1 MQDQKE
7 NQVEEK
13 KGKKKLKIWRGTP
26 KYDFSI
32 AQTNWEESFYVLL
45 SIQFYMYEDAS
56 VANAA
61 FKLIIDCRD
70 KVPELAV
77 STLDFFSMYSGYGT
91 TTSRAFKS
99 LHVGIIY

>member
-1 MQDQKE
+1 MGFSPWFIDMWLQDQKE

-26 KYDFSI
+26 KYDFNI

-70 KVPELAV
+70 N
-77 STLDFFSMYSGYGT
+77 S
-91 TTSRAFKS
+91 SRACC
-99 LHVGIIY
+99 